1 MKHRNKDLV
10 KILRDELA
18 ANGIVKKEDQAVILG
33 QAMSEMKFSQSQLK
47 ERKSDKAAEAAY
59 GFSSQEVAPF
69 TYAYKQSEKAKEL
82 GNTEAGEGSK
92 YKGRGYIQ
100 LTGKANYQK
109 IGKELFKDGVLDD
122 PDALVKNPDLMLD
135 PYLAAK
141 ASVKY
146 LLLKPNFKNV
156 LAQPDLRTRALEMTK
171 LINGG
176 LFKPGTLEPRD
187 RKHEGGSKLTYAQ
200 DVENRINNVI
210 GFNKQMTLNE
220 AGIPVDVDGIIT
232 PEGKTDKAW
241 NKYSASLNK
250 SKADTPYPEVS
261 DRYKMELLSKPD
273 VKNINEVKRVQAQI
287 GADVDGVWLD
297 RSQKA
302 LELYNRQ
309 VYDNTVRPPSD
320 TYRQEGFQSPAPKSP
335 SMFQRAVEGL
345 IPSAQAA
352 EVNPEFDGLPPHEQL
367 RMLLGERAKFAQTD
381 PRRTDLLQQQSKAAQ
396 EELYFGGTSER
407 DDPLRNKIATSL
419 AAGDRQRF
427 AQTDPRRVDLNQ
439 PAPVAAPLNTEA
451 RPYGGYLVDGS
462 GNVVWDG
469 SGNPV
474 EYSAGHANDRP
485 PPEKQYATMEE
496 LLIDKDLMQN
506 PLLFNDADAKRMW
519 ERF

>member
-1 MKHRNKDLV
+1 MKYRTKDLV

-69 TYAYKQSEKAKEL
+69 TYAYKQSKKAKEL

-122 PDALVKNPDLMLD
+122 PDALVKNPDLILD

-187 RKHEGGSKLTYAQ
+187 RKHRGGSKLTYAQ

-232 PEGKTDKAW
+232 PDGKTDKAW
-241 NKYSASLNK
+241 NKYIETEKAGSKNGNAMDPSQPSVTSPDIEPEGIPSPLERRMEFAQATPLNRVIPGGLDPSDISGIKSLQ
-250 SKADTPYPEVS
+250 
-261 DRYKMELLSKPD
+261 KMVGAKQDGAWGPNS
-273 VKNINEVKRVQAQI
+273 QA
-287 GADVDGVWLD
+287 A
-297 RSQKA
+297 
-302 LELYNRQ
+302 
-309 VYDNTVRPPSD
+309 YDNML
-320 TYRQEGFQSPAPKSP
+320 A
-335 SMFQRAVEGL
+335 QRN
-345 IPSAQAA
+345 Q
-352 EVNPEFDGLPPHEQL
+352 
-367 RMLLGERAKFAQTD
+367 FAQV
-381 PRRTDLLQQQSKAAQ
+381 
-396 EELYFGGTSER
+396 
-407 DDPLRNKIATSL
+407 
-419 AAGDRQRF
+419 
-427 AQTDPRRVDLNQ
+427 DPRRVDLAPQ
-439 PAPVAAPLNTEA
+439 PVPQAQPTYDYIPEPLE
-451 RPYGGYLVDGS
+451 R
-462 GNVVWDG
+462 
-469 SGNPV
+469 
-474 EYSAGHANDRP
+474 
-485 PPEKQYATMEE
+485 QYATMED
-496 LLIDKDLMQN
+496 LLADRGLMGTRG
-506 PLLFNDADAKRMW
+506 L
-519 ERF
+519 

>member
-1 MKHRNKDLV
+1 MNYRTKDLV

-69 TYAYKQSEKAKEL
+69 TYAYKQSKKAKEL

-156 LAQPDLRTRALEMTK
+156 LSQPDLRTRALEMTK

-232 PEGKTDKAW
+232 PKGKTETAW
-241 NKYSASLNK
+241 NKYISSR
-250 SKADTPYPEVS
+250 KA
-261 DRYKMELLSKPD
+261 
-273 VKNINEVKRVQAQI
+273 
-287 GADVDGVWLD
+287 GAG
-297 RSQKA
+297 R
-302 LELYNRQ
+302 
-309 VYDNTVRPPSD
+309 
-320 TYRQEGFQSPAPKSP
+320 GF
-335 SMFQRAVEGL
+335 
-345 IPSAQAA
+345 
-352 EVNPEFDGLPPHEQL
+352 VNPEFNAPAGYDTITNGAMPVAYDEVPQPVPQ
-367 RMLLGERAKFAQTD
+367 AQSTYD
-381 PRRTDLLQQQSKAAQ
+381 YIPQ
-396 EELYFGGTSER
+396 
-407 DDPLRNKIATSL
+407 
-419 AAGDRQRF
+419 
-427 AQTDPRRVDLNQ
+427 Q
-439 PAPVAAPLNTEA
+439 PATQAQPTYDYIPQQPVPYTPSAPMSDFEQ
-451 RPYGGYLVDGS
+451 P
-462 GNVVWDG
+462 
-469 SGNPV
+469 
-474 EYSAGHANDRP
+474 
-485 PPEKQYATMEE
+485 QYATMED
-496 LLIDKDLMQN
+496 LLADRGLMGTRG
-506 PLLFNDADAKRMW
+506 L
-519 ERF
+519 

>member
-1 MKHRNKDLV
+1 MKYKTKDLV

-33 QAMSEMKFSQSQLK
+33 QAMSEMNFSQSQLK
-47 ERKSDKAAEAAY
+47 ETKSDKAAEAAY

-69 TYAYKQSEKAKEL
+69 TYAYKQSKKAKEL

-187 RKHEGGSKLTYAQ
+187 RKHEDDSKLTYAQ
-200 DVENRINNVI
+200 DVEKRINNVI

-232 PEGKTDKAW
+232 PGGKTDKAW
-241 NKYSASLNK
+241 NNYIETEKVARVSKYP
-250 SKADTPYPEVS
+250 KAEEPQYET
-261 DRYKMELLSKPD
+261 MQGLL
-273 VKNINEVKRVQAQI
+273 QGI
-287 GADVDGVWLD
+287 GEKTAP
-297 RSQKA
+297 A
-302 LELYNRQ
+302 
-309 VYDNTVRPPSD
+309 PPS
-320 TYRQEGFQSPAPKSP
+320 A
-335 SMFQRAVEGL
+335 RA
-345 IPSAQAA
+345 A
-352 EVNPEFDGLPPHEQL
+352 
-367 RMLLGERAKFAQTD
+367 
-381 PRRTDLLQQQSKAAQ
+381 
-396 EELYFGGTSER
+396 Y
-407 DDPLRNKIATSL
+407 
-419 AAGDRQRF
+419 
-427 AQTDPRRVDLNQ
+427 AQTDPRRVDL
-439 PAPVAAPLNTEA
+439 APQAMPQAPQA
-451 RPYGGYLVDGS
+451 MPQA
-462 GNVVWDG
+462 
-469 SGNPV
+469 PQA
-474 EYSAGHANDRP
+474 EYSLNGRLVNGSQLAR
-485 PPEKQYATMEE
+485 
-496 LLIDKDLMQN
+496 
-506 PLLFNDADAKRMW
+506 W
-519 ERF
+519 W